1 MGDLQE
7 ELRKKLGATEVAK
20 QERKVDWEAER
31 KKYDRP
37 PKKNYGGRGG
47 SYNDRR
53 GSDYHAPGHSP
64 RNNTARPTTQVATAP
79 YNFIA
84 LPKVMMPSALNAR
97 IDVAGDEKK
106 RSAAYKAYILE
117 KGTYSGIID
126 LDITT
131 LTPCFIGGNG
141 EEFYGPTGEPI
152 LPGSTLRGMT
162 KNIFKIITCGA
173 MRGGED
179 FTDRHLYFRCMM
191 APNRMPQLKKLH
203 DYYVSRMTTTN
214 RDGDVI
220 KTNKP
225 GFLVRKQG
233 KYYICPAEMTSI
245 RRSEYG
251 YVGKDSKV
259 DWNIREKKAYC
270 LTGNQ
275 RNKEYIRCL
284 SHGDWNTLYEIPES
298 IIQDYRDDKN
308 RRGVNLLDDKNS
320 QKNGSAVAFTGC
332 ADIDRVVPCFYIRE
346 HDTIQSFGHGRS
358 YRIPYRKTVG
368 ANIPK
373 ALQDEGIIDFA
384 DAVFGRKELWGSRV
398 FFEDAHL
405 TNGVRT
411 EKACAIKPLMGPNP
425 TSFQLYL
432 KQQKGEFPDHW
443 DEASEI
449 RGYKMYWH
457 QNITDEWKDTQPFT
471 KEREKITHRIKVLG
485 KNASF
490 HGRIRFENLSD
501 IELGALLH
509 VFRLTKDSQ
518 KIAYKLG
525 QGKSVGLGSVTIKAE
540 LQLFDDKKYT
550 SLFNDGGWE
559 TALVPATTDT
569 YIDAY
574 YKSLGEYTR
583 AYENSLT
590 DLVHVLDWTNT
601 AKAGWKQKVA
611 SMSND
616 VQTGDV
622 DRRYVERA
630 LLPTIEEI
638 IKK

>member
-1 MGDLQE
+1 MPT
-7 ELRKKLGATEVAK
+7 KK
-20 QERKVDWEAER
+20 
-31 KKYDRP
+31 
-37 PKKNYGGRGG
+37 
-47 SYNDRR
+47 
-53 GSDYHAPGHSP
+53 
-64 RNNTARPTTQVATAP
+64 VATAP

-84 LPKVMMPSALNAR
+84 LPKTVMPSALNTVV
-97 IDVAGDEKK
+97 DVEADEKK
-106 RSAAYKAYILE
+106 RAAAYKEYILK
-117 KGTYSGIID
+117 KGKNSGIID
-126 LDITT
+126 LDIKT

-179 FTDRHLYFRCMM
+179 FTDRHLYFRCLM
-191 APNRMPQLKKLH
+191 APKSMPQLKKLH
-203 DYYVSRMTTTN
+203 NYYVKRMTTTN
-214 RDGDVI
+214 KKGGVV

-233 KYYICPAEMTSI
+233 KYYICPADIESI
-245 RRSEYG
+245 DMRYYPYNKEP
-251 YVGKDSKV
+251 KSKI
-259 DWNIREKKAYC
+259 DWNNKEKKAYC
-270 LTGNQ
+270 WTG
-275 RNKEYIRCL
+275 RPTGKNKKKYVRCIKNA
-284 SHGDWNTLYEIPES
+284 DWNTLYEVPLTV
-298 IIQDYRDDKN
+298 IQDYRDDKN
-308 RRGVNLLDDKNS
+308 RKGLNLLDDKNS

-405 TNGVRT
+405 TNGVQT
-411 EKACAIKPLMGPNP
+411 GKACAIKPLMGPNP

-432 KQQKGEFPDHW
+432 KQQKGGDPDHW
-443 DEASEI
+443 DVASEI

-457 QNITDEWKDTQPFT
+457 QNVTNEWKDTQPFT
-471 KEREKITHRIKVLG
+471 EERAKITHRIKVLG

-525 QGKSVGLGSVTIKAE
+525 QGKSVGLGSVTTKAE

-559 TALVPATTDT
+559 TALVPAKADT

-574 YKSLGEYTR
+574 YQSLGEYTK

-590 DLVHVLDWTNT
+590 DLVHMLDWSNT
-601 AKAGWKQKVA
+601 AKSGWKQKVA

-616 VQTGDV
+616 VQSGNV
-622 DRRYVERA
+622 DDRYKERA

-638 IKK
+638 LKQ